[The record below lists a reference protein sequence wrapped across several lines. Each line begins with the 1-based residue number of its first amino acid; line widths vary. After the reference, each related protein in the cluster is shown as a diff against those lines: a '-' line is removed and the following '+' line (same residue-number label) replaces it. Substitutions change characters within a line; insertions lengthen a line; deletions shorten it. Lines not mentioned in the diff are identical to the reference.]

1 MTTIALTSSQ
11 AAAAAAAAPMPL
23 RRVLGAYVAESWF
36 ETKRHLKAPAFAAPF
51 LIIPV
56 ALYMFFTSLGGDP
69 AQVPKPELRMPIRM
83 FTGFGM
89 MGVMGPALFA
99 FGMAVAID
107 RDFGLLRLKRALPMP
122 PMAYLAAKMVMA
134 VLFSALVMLS
144 MSLAAVLKGLDLTAV
159 QLLSVSMIGVV
170 GTLPF
175 AAIGLFIGAQVS
187 GRTAPAWVNLAYIP
201 MTYLSGLF
209 FPLPESIRAIALV
222 SPAFHLNQLALHV
235 AGVGAI
241 MPVTMHAAALLGVTV
256 LFAGLAGWRVA
267 RMG

>member
-1 MTTIALTSSQ
+1 MSTIALTSSRP
-11 AAAAAAAAPMPL
+11 AAASGAMPM
-23 RRVLGAYVAESWF
+23 RRVLGAYLAEAWF
-36 ETKRHLKAPAFAAPF
+36 ETKRHLRAPAFAAPF

-56 ALYMFFTSLGGDP
+56 ALYVFFTSLGGDP
-69 AQVPKPELRMPIRM
+69 SQAPKPELRMPIRM

-89 MGVMGPALFA
+89 MGIMGPALFA
-99 FGMAVAID
+99 FGMAVAMD

-122 PMAYLAAKMVMA
+122 PVAYLAAKMVMA
-134 VLFSALVMLS
+134 ALFSVLVMGS
-144 MSLAAVLKGLDLTAV
+144 MCAVAVMKGLPLTPM
-159 QLLSVSMIGVV
+159 QLLAVSAIGVV

-175 AAIGLFIGAQVS
+175 AAIGLFIGAKVS

-209 FPLPESIRAIALV
+209 FPVPEAIRMVALA

-256 LFAGLAGWRVA
+256 LFAGLAAWRVT

>member
-1 MTTIALTSSQ
+1 MTT
-11 AAAAAAAAPMPL
+11 MPL
-23 RRVLGAYVAESWF
+23 ARVLGAYVAEARF
-36 ETKRHLKAPAFAAPF
+36 ETKRHLKAPAFATPF

-56 ALYMFFTSLGGDP
+56 ALYVFFTSLGGDP
-69 AQVPKPELRMPIRM
+69 SQAPKPELQMPIRM
-83 FTGFGM
+83 FTGFSI

-122 PMAYLAAKMVMA
+122 PMAYMLGKMVMA
-134 VLFSALVMLS
+134 SLFSVAVTTTMTV
-144 MSLAAVLKGLDLTAV
+144 AAMVKGLNLSAV
-159 QLLSVSMIGVV
+159 QFLSVAAIGIV

-175 AAIGLFIGAQVS
+175 AAIGLFIGAKVS

-209 FPLPESIRAIALV
+209 FPVPEAIRVLALA
-222 SPAFHLNQLALHV
+222 SPAFHLNQLALQA
-235 AGVGAI
+235 AGVAPI
-241 MPVTMHAAALLGVTV
+241 MPATMHVAALLGVTV
-256 LFAGLAGWRVA
+256 LFSGLAAWRVA